1 MEAASTALQDSS
13 ADAVGPR
20 EDSRTS
26 LSPAEAVSRELADV
40 KTKIGKTETDI
51 DKVALLIEAL
61 EKVEDA
67 NTLTPQQSSK
77 LAYLRQEKTD
87 LRQKETDLR
96 QEKTALLQKEA
107 RLEALAA
114 STGSKASAGPGKT
127 SARGASRY
135 GQRVQLI
142 SRVHAR
148 EECGLMFQ
156 PLPHPPYLF
165 AFYI

>member
-1 MEAASTALQDSS
+1 
-13 ADAVGPR
+13 
-20 EDSRTS
+20 
-26 LSPAEAVSRELADV
+26 VSRELADV

-77 LAYLRQEKTD
+77 LAYLRQKETD
-87 LRQKETDLR
+87 LRQKEPDLR